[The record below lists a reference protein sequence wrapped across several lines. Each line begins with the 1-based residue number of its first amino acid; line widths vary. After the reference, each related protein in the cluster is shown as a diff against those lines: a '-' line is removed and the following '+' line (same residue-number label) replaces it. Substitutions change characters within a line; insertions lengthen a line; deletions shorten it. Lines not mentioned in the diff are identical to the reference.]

1 MSLDTEGR
9 ANLPKERKQA
19 KASESK
25 VKGKAKGQIDY
36 FLVLA

>member
-9 ANLPKERKQA
+9 ANLPEGA